1 MGPQTGKTSE
11 SFIRATG
18 QSWKMAA
25 GVVLFAVAVIAAAVF
40 HLGPDQTRS
49 PSRTIEA
56 VAGLLAC
63 AAVWWIRCPACRRSV
78 GFWSFKQVVGKFS
91 PADLLSVAQCPY
103 CSPTQRSEPRGS

>member
-1 MGPQTGKTSE
+1 MGPQTGRTSE

-25 GVVLFAVAVIAAAVF
+25 GVVLFGVAVIAAAVF
-40 HLGPDQTRS
+40 HLGPDQARS

-63 AAVWWIRCPACRRSV
+63 ASVWWIRCPACRRSV
-78 GFWSFKQVVGKFS
+78 GFWSFKQVVGKFG
-91 PADLLSVAQCPY
+91 PADLPLVPQCPY
-103 CSPTQRSEPRGS
+103 CSPTQQRGNRGS